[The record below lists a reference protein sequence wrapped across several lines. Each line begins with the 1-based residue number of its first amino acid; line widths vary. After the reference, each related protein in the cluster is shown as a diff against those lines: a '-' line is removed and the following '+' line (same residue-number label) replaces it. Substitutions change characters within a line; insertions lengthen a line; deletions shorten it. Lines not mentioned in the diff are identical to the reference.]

1 MSYAPY
7 TNLQATPD
15 FANFQFSSPALSEP
29 TVRQVCFI
37 GQQGGHIYH
46 VEFRNK
52 PAGKKD
58 EATWPESKDFLC
70 VVLTLL
76 QIIEIY
82 SERYPRR
89 ILRFNG
95 NTTSKALVFGAILTR
110 YHHLLQPLFQ
120 IEAEMPTR
128 RDADGINPGR
138 GLPGSSERS
147 NATRIFLIK
156 RKPVP
161 YFSVHTVE
169 STWNGTSRIFRS
181 DFSIEVDKSIR
192 IGLTLPTL

>member
-7 TNLQATPD
+7 TNLHATPD
-15 FANFQFSSPALSEP
+15 FANFEFSSPTLSEP
-29 TVRQVCFI
+29 TARQVRFI

-52 PAGKKD
+52 PVGKKD
-58 EATWPESKDFLC
+58 EASWPDSKDFLC

-89 ILRFNG
+89 ILRFHG
-95 NTTSKALVFGAILTR
+95 NTTPKALVFGAILTR
-110 YHHLLQPLFQ
+110 YHHLLHPLFQ
-120 IEAEMPTR
+120 IESEAPVR
-128 RDADGINPGR
+128 RAADGV
-138 GLPGSSERS
+138 
-147 NATRIFLIK
+147 FLIK
-156 RKPVP
+156 RKPLP
-161 YFSVHTVE
+161 FFSIHTVE
-169 STWNGTSRIFRS
+169 STWNGTSRMFRS
-181 DFSIEVDKSIR
+181 DFSIELDKSIR

>member
-15 FANFQFSSPALSEP
+15 FANFQFRSPTLPEP
-29 TVRQVCFI
+29 TVRQVRFI
-37 GQQGGHIYH
+37 GQQGGQVYH

-52 PAGKKD
+52 PVEKKD
-58 EATWPESKDFLC
+58 EAAWPDSKDFLC

-82 SERYPRR
+82 SDRYPRR
-89 ILRFNG
+89 ILRFSG
-95 NTTSKALVFGAILTR
+95 STTPKALIFGAILTR
-110 YHHLLQPLFQ
+110 YPHLLQPLFQ
-120 IEAEMPTR
+120 IETE
-128 RDADGINPGR
+128 
-138 GLPGSSERS
+138 LPAPSG
-147 NATRIFLIK
+147 TFLIK

-161 YFSVHTVE
+161 YFSIHTVE
-169 STWNGTSRIFRS
+169 SIWNGTSRIFRN
-181 DFSIEVDKSIR
+181 DFSIELDKSIR